1 MEYYLPFLATAT
13 GAVLM
18 PGPDMLVVVRTAL
31 AGGPLAGAWA
41 AAGSGA
47 GNVVWG
53 AATVLGATA
62 LLTMSAA
69 AFGALKLAGAAYL
82 AWLGLQALHAARRGD
97 LLGGDS
103 EGATAPGPASAFR
116 RGLASDLANVKV
128 GLFWTALVPQ
138 YMPEGGGVLLPAS
151 MVVTMAG
158 LAFGCL
164 GCFALAA
171 GRLRSALDRPRVS
184 RAVNGVVGGLL
195 VALAAKLATAAR

>member
-1 MEYYLPFLATAT
+1 MPAMESYLPFLATAT

-18 PGPDMLVVVRTAL
+18 PRPGH
-31 AGGPLAGAWA
+31 AGRRSHCARRG
-41 AAGSGA
+41 AAGRGVGCRGLGA
-47 GNVVWG
+47 CNVVWG

-62 LLTMSAA
+62 LLTMLAA
-69 AFGALKLAGAAYL
+69 GFGALRVAGAADL

-97 LLGGDS
+97 PLGGDS
-103 EGATAPGPASAFR
+103 DGAT
-116 RGLASDLANVKV
+116 SDLVNVKV

-158 LAFGCL
+158 LAFVCL

-171 GRLRSALDRPRVS
+171 GRLRSALDRPSVS
-184 RAVNGVVGGLL
+184 RAVNGAVGGFL